1 MLEWIE
7 KGGVVMQILLVLN
20 CLGWS
25 IMLWK
30 LISLYLLN
38 SKISDFTGKVSS
50 YLENIKE
57 DQIKLAEGEKLNIA
71 LSHFMDPFYK
81 GMNTIRVIASISPLM
96 GLLGTVFGILNSF
109 SVIASKGLD
118 NPGLFA
124 EGISLALITT
134 VGGLIVA
141 IPHFVGYN
149 YLKGFLVNTEKK
161 LEESLLF

>member
-71 LSHFMDPFYK
+71 L
-81 GMNTIRVIASISPLM
+81 
-96 GLLGTVFGILNSF
+96 
-109 SVIASKGLD
+109 
-118 NPGLFA
+118 
-124 EGISLALITT
+124 
-134 VGGLIVA
+134 
-141 IPHFVGYN
+141 
-149 YLKGFLVNTEKK
+149 
-161 LEESLLF
+161 